1 VNVGTGE
8 PSEVERFRLATRVL
22 HWRHT
27 AAFLMLA
34 IIGLFLFVLASLA
47 FVREALTWGRHDLA
61 WLRAAPAYHLGDPK
75 AKES

>member
-1 VNVGTGE
+1 VGTGE

-22 HWRHT
+22 HWGHV
-27 AAFLMLA
+27 AAFFTLA
-34 IIGLFLFVLASLA
+34 ITGLFLFVLASLA

-61 WLRAAPAYHLGDPK
+61 WLRAAPAYHLGDLK